1 MKLTPELK
9 MKIDGHFKNLTS
21 EEFIKQLEEVSKMR
35 TLEEVIPIIKME
47 LKKGSKRYL
56 KGNEDKPYV
65 KLEDLDFA
73 WWRKEDLD
81 LEEHKRTMVRMT
93 DEDAFSETYFILEPK
108 Y

>member
-1 MKLTPELK
+1 
-9 MKIDGHFKNLTS
+9 
-21 EEFIKQLEEVSKMR
+21 
-35 TLEEVIPIIKME
+35 
-47 LKKGSKRYL
+47 
-56 KGNEDKPYV
+56 V

-81 LEEHKRTMVRMT
+81 LEEHKRPMVRMT